1 MAFMMELFKSLGEL
15 GGELRQEN
23 KDTSVVKLLD
33 KTIGMLDKAMK
44 AMDRFLKKKGI
55 DVGKLAED
63 GKSKGKS
70 ILDKIRTTKTG
81 EKVGLFKGLMEKG
94 KDIKSDLKD
103 RYDKYNESNT
113 APPDGEK
120 VGVLTKAKSLAKAFF
135 KPKEAVSPNQIP
147 EPNPIIE
154 QIKPKETQALPESAK
169 VSSYG
174 KMVDKLIQE

>member
-1 MAFMMELFKSLGEL
+1 MMELFKSFGEI
-15 GGELRQEN
+15 GGELKQEN

-81 EKVGLFKGLMEKG
+81 V
-94 KDIKSDLKD
+94 
-103 RYDKYNESNT
+103 
-113 APPDGEK
+113 
-120 VGVLTKAKSLAKAFF
+120 
-135 KPKEAVSPNQIP
+135 
-147 EPNPIIE
+147 
-154 QIKPKETQALPESAK
+154 
-169 VSSYG
+169 
-174 KMVDKLIQE
+174 